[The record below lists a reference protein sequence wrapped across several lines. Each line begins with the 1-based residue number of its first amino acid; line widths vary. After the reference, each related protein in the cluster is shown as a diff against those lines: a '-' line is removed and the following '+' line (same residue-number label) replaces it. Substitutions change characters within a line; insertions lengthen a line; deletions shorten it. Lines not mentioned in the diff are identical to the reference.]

1 MGKFDFFCLKSTKG
15 TPVEAFGPMSSQTV
29 FMKAWTSIKIYLCL
43 GFSPD
48 IPHPLVDFQN
58 TSGSHGPWE
67 VNVNFGVLKIPP
79 GFGGSGR
86 SFPQKMPK
94 LPYRSLQQYSPSVEI
109 KNPLWS
115 SGGVEQKNLK
125 KTRFILSTPPTI
137 RFSASAG
144 PLRRFCLV

>member
-1 MGKFDFFCLKSTKG
+1 M
-15 TPVEAFGPMSSQTV
+15 
-29 FMKAWTSIKIYLCL
+29 CL
-43 GFSPD
+43 GSSPD
-48 IPHPLVDFQN
+48 TPHPLVDFQN

-115 SGGVEQKNLK
+115 SGGVEQKTLQKNTEVLIK
-125 KTRFILSTPPTI
+125 YHLFHTEYPLLYVFPHQLAHSED
-137 RFSASAG
+137 FVWYDLG
-144 PLRRFCLV
+144 PGHFFLCRLL